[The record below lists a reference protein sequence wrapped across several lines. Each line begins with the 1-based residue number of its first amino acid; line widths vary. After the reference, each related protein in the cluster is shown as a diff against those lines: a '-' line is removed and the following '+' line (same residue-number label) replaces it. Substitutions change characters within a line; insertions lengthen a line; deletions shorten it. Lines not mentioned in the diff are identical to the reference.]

1 MAIVHVSDA
10 DFEEKVI
17 NNQKSV
23 LVDFSAEW
31 CMPCKMLAPVF
42 ESVSDSINNVVFA
55 KADVDNCPD
64 ISSKYS
70 ILSVPTLI
78 LFEKGKVKNQIS
90 GAMQKADLEKWIKDN
105 S

>member
-1 MAIVHVSDA
+1 MAIIHVSDT

-17 NNQKSV
+17 NSRKLV

-31 CMPCKMLAPVF
+31 CMPCKMMAPVF
-42 ESVSDSINNVVFA
+42 ESVSDSVDNVVFA
-55 KADVDNCPD
+55 KADVDNCPG

-78 LFEKGKVKNQIS
+78 LFENGKVKNQIS